1 MGELLKAR
9 RSRLELS
16 LQLQHNF
23 QEMDYILDSMEELK
37 LRLLSDDYGKHLLGV
52 EDLLQKHSL
61 VEADINVLGERVK
74 QVVQQSQ
81 RFLEEE
87 AEDGYKPCDPS
98 IIVERVSG
106 LENAYG
112 ELVAL
117 AVERRSRLEESR
129 QLWQFYWDM
138 AEEQNWIKEM
148 GHVVSQADIGH
159 DLTTIHLLLSKHKS
173 LETEIRAH
181 ENSLRQSMAVGQALI
196 DQGHFGS
203 DKVQERLDEVNEKWD
218 SLVEMM
224 DSRKRRLTEAVDF
237 HQFLTDADD
246 VDTWMLDVLRL
257 VSSDDIGKDESNVQT
272 LLKKHKETTDE
283 LKNYASTIDALHE
296 QGSTLGEDDMPMVQE
311 RLASIDK
318 RYKELQELAK
328 LRK

>member
-1 MGELLKAR
+1 MG
-9 RSRLELS
+9 
-16 LQLQHNF
+16 
-23 QEMDYILDSMEELK
+23 EELK
-37 LRLLSDDYGKHLLGV
+37 LRLLSDDFGKHLMGV

-74 QVVQQSQ
+74 QVVQHSQ

-87 AEDGYKPCDPS
+87 AVEGYQPCDPS
-98 IIVERVSG
+98 IIVERVTG

-112 ELVAL
+112 ELVSL

-138 AEEQNWIKEM
+138 AEEENWIKEM
-148 GHVVSQADIGH
+148 GHVLSQADIGH

-203 DKVQERLDEVNEKWD
+203 HHVQERLDDVNAKWD
-218 SLVEMM
+218 HLIDLM

-246 VDTWMLDVLRL
+246 VDTWMLDILRL
-257 VSSDDIGKDESNVQT
+257 VSSDDTGKDESNVQT

-328 LRK
+328 LRKQRLLDALSLFKLFTEADGV